1 MYNIT
6 LSSEKDEISFNLW
19 NVEINIEINS
29 FDTLI
34 NTISLTNINLYMF
47 FDFSWLLDRT
57 DN

>member
-6 LSSEKDEISFNLW
+6 LSSEKNEISFNLR
-19 NVEINIEINS
+19 NVEINTEINS

-47 FDFSWLLDRT
+47 FDFS
-57 DN
+57 